1 MSEPIF
7 VYLALALSG
16 GCMDAYSYLFRD
28 KVFANAQTGNM
39 LLFGVNIVEHN
50 CAAALKYLWPVLAFS
65 FGIVL
70 SDVIRNSTKNT
81 HVHWRQAALVVE
93 TIILFFVSGLSQ
105 DQNSIANALISLAC
119 GIQVETFRS
128 LKGISIAT
136 TMCIG
141 NLRSGIYN
149 FDVYLLTKNKDSL
162 TKAAIY
168 LGTIV
173 TFVIGAIIE
182 SILLKYLAEKALY
195 FSVGMLI
202 VAFALMIRFP
212 VEQLPEAASVGD

>member
-1 MSEPIF
+1 MNDCRSF
-7 VYLALALSG
+7 CRSG
-16 GCMDAYSYLFRD
+16 
-28 KVFANAQTGNM
+28 
-39 LLFGVNIVEHN
+39 
-50 CAAALKYLWPVLAFS
+50 S
-65 FGIVL
+65 FP
-70 SDVIRNSTKNT
+70 
-81 HVHWRQAALVVE
+81 
-93 TIILFFVSGLSQ
+93 
-105 DQNSIANALISLAC
+105 
-119 GIQVETFRS
+119 VETFRS

-173 TFVIGAIIE
+173 AFVIGAIIE

-202 VAFALMIRFP
+202 VAFALMIRSP